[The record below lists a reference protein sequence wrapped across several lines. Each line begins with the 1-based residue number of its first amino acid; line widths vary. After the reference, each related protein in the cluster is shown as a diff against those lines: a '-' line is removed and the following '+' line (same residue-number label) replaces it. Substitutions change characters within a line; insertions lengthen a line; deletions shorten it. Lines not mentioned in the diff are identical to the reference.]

1 MFIHKEIIFVIAFTF
16 LLSALILLLFILD
29 FIKFKKNI
37 SRQKK
42 NLVNSYFFFH
52 QYAPI
57 LYSLN
62 QINSEIKKEIVKK
75 EISVKFFQNFF
86 FNFPDPL
93 IIVDSNFNIVEL
105 NKQGQTL
112 IEENAVGRNII
123 LAMRMSGLEELLKKL
138 LKSKKFEIGQLKT
151 LDSPEQFFHA
161 WASFFKRGNHNQVLL
176 RLYDATNEKKFQS
189 LQRDFL
195 ANASHELRTP
205 IAAILGCCETL
216 LGVGKSDEKIK
227 DKFMRV
233 IKKESSRMKSLVED
247 LLLLLNIERAEH
259 SYPSGNISINE
270 LFEDLMQLA
279 PKIYSIKHKLK
290 FFEPSLKIDIPGD
303 YNEIKQVMLNIID
316 NAVKYGSSRR
326 EIEIRCRKKD
336 SLIELVVIDF
346 GKGIENNSIPLLTN
360 RFFRVDESRS
370 RELGSTGL
378 GLSIVKHIIS
388 RHNGNLE
395 IKSQPGAGS
404 TFKVSLPLKKIN
416 VEDSKTYVN

>member
-1 MFIHKEIIFVIAFTF
+1 MRLREYQLKAMSDVADKGWKHKKILLVAPTGSGKTVIA
-16 LLSALILLLFILD
+16 SALIQVALEKGHKCLFVAHRRELIMQCSKKLHDFDVNHGVIMAGKSATPRAKTQVASIQTFTIRSKKED

-290 FFEPSLKIDIPGD
+290 FFEPK
-303 YNEIKQVMLNIID
+303 
-316 NAVKYGSSRR
+316 
-326 EIEIRCRKKD
+326 
-336 SLIELVVIDF
+336 
-346 GKGIENNSIPLLTN
+346 
-360 RFFRVDESRS
+360 
-370 RELGSTGL
+370 
-378 GLSIVKHIIS
+378 
-388 RHNGNLE
+388 
-395 IKSQPGAGS
+395 
-404 TFKVSLPLKKIN
+404 
-416 VEDSKTYVN
+416 

>member
-1 MFIHKEIIFVIAFTF
+1 MFIHKEIIFVIAFAF

-161 WASFFKRGNHNQVLL
+161 WASFFKRGNQNQVLL

-316 NAVKYGSSRR
+316 NAVKYGSSKR
-326 EIEIRCRKKD
+326 EIVIKCRKKD
-336 SLIELVVIDF
+336 SFIELVVIDF

>member
-138 LKSKKFEIGQLKT
+138 LKSNVYGLYEGMRKRKKFE
-151 LDSPEQFFHA
+151 
-161 WASFFKRGNHNQVLL
+161 
-176 RLYDATNEKKFQS
+176 KK
-189 LQRDFL
+189 L
-195 ANASHELRTP
+195 
-205 IAAILGCCETL
+205 
-216 LGVGKSDEKIK
+216 
-227 DKFMRV
+227 
-233 IKKESSRMKSLVED
+233 
-247 LLLLLNIERAEH
+247 
-259 SYPSGNISINE
+259 
-270 LFEDLMQLA
+270 
-279 PKIYSIKHKLK
+279 
-290 FFEPSLKIDIPGD
+290 
-303 YNEIKQVMLNIID
+303 
-316 NAVKYGSSRR
+316 R
-326 EIEIRCRKKD
+326 EIM
-336 SLIELVVIDF
+336 V
-346 GKGIENNSIPLLTN
+346 
-360 RFFRVDESRS
+360 
-370 RELGSTGL
+370 
-378 GLSIVKHIIS
+378 
-388 RHNGNLE
+388 
-395 IKSQPGAGS
+395 
-404 TFKVSLPLKKIN
+404 
-416 VEDSKTYVN
+416 